1 MLFPSKMRVAKI
13 TVPSKYTR
21 NVTKALQDLGSIE
34 FIDMEHKTHA
44 AGMADQSH
52 REEIFDLLNRVTALT
67 NILGLD
73 KEIEPRKKA
82 QVDDTEIENVLNFTR
97 TLLQK
102 TEGAGKDLHKQKAK
116 IEKVLELTKN
126 LGLDFFQMERLGKG
140 DYVTTIIGHVDTEL
154 TPQLKWK
161 IYEVTDSLCYF
172 DSHEVDAYESLIL
185 TTSLKKYSDAIRR
198 ILRVYGFKELD
209 ISDIMEKDEL
219 PLSSGDIQEFKEKAK
234 TYEEQL
240 SEMKKSHGL
249 ELLAA
254 EELLM
259 IEKKNLEVTTYFK
272 ETSNGT
278 TIMYGW
284 APKSKQKKIKKLLED
299 TTDQKG
305 SVEFQQPTFKD
316 EEFPTNIE
324 HRGFL
329 APLTNLVTSYGSP
342 LYTELDPTLFMFVT
356 FPLIFGMMFADI
368 GHGAVLALLSV
379 LALIGK
385 RKKIVVNELIDY
397 FIKGAELLFLCG
409 LSSIFWG
416 FVFGSV
422 FGDHFGSKAHPLHPY
437 TPVGEFFQEINPIF
451 WFSPM
456 GSYESVTFFSF
467 YLAPLMT
474 LMIIS
479 FFVAALH
486 ITMGISLKFIRLIK
500 EGHVLEAVTVPLM
513 LLWLYWGALYIVY
526 QAMPRNEEG
535 LITKFSL
542 NVSALMTNPIQLVI
556 MAGVPL
562 IIMVIGLFAVH
573 GGEGA
578 MEGLEYVL
586 ALLSNTISYGRI
598 VALNAVHAIL
608 SVLIFEPFLGLG
620 SMFWVIGF
628 VLNTV
633 LVGLLEGLLAFIH
646 TLRLHWVEWF
656 SKFYSGTGTEFK
668 PFATERKFTQMSA
681 SSIQ

>member
-1 MLFPSKMRVAKI
+1 MFFPSKMRVAKI

-73 KEIEPRKKA
+73 KEIAPRKKA

-102 TEGAGKDLHKQKAK
+102 TEGAGKDLHKKKAK
-116 IEKVLELTKN
+116 IEKVLELTEN
-126 LGLDFFQMERLGKG
+126 LGLDVIQMERFGKG
-140 DYVTTIIGHVDTEL
+140 DYVATIIGHVDTEL
-154 TPQLKWK
+154 APQLKWK
-161 IYEVTDSLCYF
+161 IYEVTESLCYF
-172 DSHEVDAYESLIL
+172 DSHEVDAYESLII

-198 ILRVYGFKELD
+198 ILRVYGFKELV
-209 ISDIMEKDEL
+209 ISDIIEKDEL

-234 TYEEQL
+234 AYEEQL
-240 SEMKKSHGL
+240 LEMKTSYGL

-259 IEKKNLEVTTYFK
+259 IEKKNLEATTYFK
-272 ETSNGT
+272 ETTNGT

-284 APKSKQKKIKKLLED
+284 SPKSKQKKIKKIIED
-299 TTDQKG
+299 TTAQNG
-305 SVEFQQPTFKD
+305 SVEFQHPTFKD
-316 EEFPTNIE
+316 EEFPTDIE
-324 HRGFL
+324 HRGIFT
-329 APLTNLVTSYGSP
+329 PIVNLVTSYGSP
-342 LYTELDPTLFMFVT
+342 LYTEIDPTLFMFFT

-379 LALIGK
+379 LALIAK
-385 RKKIVVNELIDY
+385 RKKIVVNELLDY
-397 FIKGAELLFLCG
+397 FIRGAELLFLCG
-409 LSSIFWG
+409 ISSILWG

-422 FGDHFGSKAHPLHPY
+422 FGDHFGSAAHPLHPY
-437 TPVGEFFQEINPIF
+437 TPLGEFFQEINPIF

-456 GSYESVTFFSF
+456 GGYEAVPFFSF
-467 YLAPLMT
+467 HLPPLMT
-474 LMIIS
+474 LMILS

-486 ITMGISLKFIRLIK
+486 ITLGLILKFIRFIK
-500 EGHVLEAVTVPLM
+500 EGHVLEAATVPLM

-526 QAMPRNEEG
+526 KAMPRNEEG
-535 LITKFSL
+535 LIIRFSI
-542 NVSALMTNPIQLVI
+542 NVSALMTNPMQLVI
-556 MAGVPL
+556 LAGVPL
-562 IIMVIGLFAVH
+562 ILMIIGLFAVH

-578 MEGLEYVL
+578 MEGIEYIL

-608 SVLIFEPFLGLG
+608 SILILMPFLGFG
-620 SMFWVIGF
+620 SMLWVVGV
-628 VLNTV
+628 VLNTI

-656 SKFYSGTGTEFK
+656 SKFYSGTGKEFK

-681 SSIQ
+681 FSIQ

>member
-44 AGMADQSH
+44 AGMEDQSH

-73 KEIEPRKKA
+73 KEIEPRKKV
-82 QVDDTEIENVLNFTR
+82 QVDDTELENVLNFTR

-102 TEGAGKDLHKQKAK
+102 TEGAGKDLHKKKAN
-116 IEKVLELTKN
+116 IVKVLELTEK
-126 LGLDFFQMERLGKG
+126 LGLDIFQMERLGKG
-140 DYVTTIIGHVDTEL
+140 DYVTTIIGHVDTEF

-172 DSHEVDAYESLIL
+172 NSHEADAYESFIV

-198 ILRVYGFKELD
+198 ILRVYGFRELD
-209 ISDIMEKDEL
+209 ISAIMEKDEL
-219 PLSSGDIQEFKEKAK
+219 SLSSGDIQEFKEKVK
-234 TYEEQL
+234 VYEEQL
-240 SEMKKSHGL
+240 SEMKKSYGL

-259 IEKKNLEVTTYFK
+259 IEKKNLEVATYFK
-272 ETSNGT
+272 ETPNGT

-284 APKSKQKKIKKLLED
+284 SPKSKQKKIIKIIDD
-299 TTDQKG
+299 TTAHNG
-305 SVEFQQPTFKD
+305 SVEFTRPKFKE
-316 EEFPTNIE
+316 EEFPTDIE
-324 HRGFL
+324 HRGFF
-329 APLTNLVTSYGSP
+329 APVINLVTAYGSP
-342 LYTELDPTLFMFVT
+342 LYTELDPTLFMFFT
-356 FPLIFGMMFADI
+356 FPLIFGMMFGDI

-379 LALIGK
+379 LALIAK
-385 RKKIVVNELIDY
+385 RKKIVVNELMDY
-397 FIKGAELLFLCG
+397 FIRGAELLFLCG
-409 LSSIFWG
+409 MSSIFWG

-422 FGDHFGSKAHPLHPY
+422 FGDHFGSAAHPLHPY
-437 TPVGEFFQEINPIF
+437 TPIGEFFQEINPIF

-456 GSYESVTFFSF
+456 GGHESVPFFSF
-467 YLAPLMT
+467 YLPPLMT
-474 LMIIS
+474 LMILS

-486 ITMGISLKFIRLIK
+486 ITLGLVLKFIRSIK

-526 QAMPRNEEG
+526 KVMPRNEEG
-535 LITKFSL
+535 LITRFSI
-542 NVSALMTNPIQLVI
+542 NVAALMTDPMQLVLVV
-556 MAGVPL
+556 GVPL
-562 IIMVIGLFAVH
+562 IIMIIGLFAAH

-578 MEGLEYVL
+578 MEGIEYIL

-608 SVLIFEPFLGLG
+608 SLLILVPFVGFG
-620 SMFWVIGF
+620 SMLWVVGF

-656 SKFYSGTGTEFK
+656 SKFYSGTGKEFK
-668 PFATERKFTQMSA
+668 PFTTERKFTQIPA
-681 SSIQ
+681 FSIQ